1 MSDQTAET
9 LDRSVI
15 ASFREG
21 DPDGAAGIVAMLID
35 QFLSEAAA
43 QTEHLREAGRHDQ
56 AAVLTAAAHKLKGSA
71 LTMGARRL
79 GSLCGA
85 IEAGAAGRPCSAHAG
100 VPIADLLT
108 QVEQELVHVREALL
122 TEREGA
128 SAYGS

>member
-1 MSDQTAET
+1 MSDQKTET

-35 QFLSEAAA
+35 QFLIEAASEADR
-43 QTEHLREAGRHDQ
+43 LREAGRQGQ
-56 AAVLTAAAHKLKGSA
+56 AATLTAAAHNLKGSA

-85 IEAGAAGRPCSAHAG
+85 IEAGAAGRPGSDHAG
-100 VPIADLLT
+100 VPMADLLT
-108 QVEQELVHVREALL
+108 GVDQELVHVREALL
-122 TEREGA
+122 AERQGA
-128 SAYGS
+128 GPV

>member
-21 DPDGAAGIVAMLID
+21 DPDGAAGIVAILID
-35 QFLSEAAA
+35 QFLIEATT
-43 QTEHLREAGRHDQ
+43 QTERLREAGRHQQ
-56 AAVLTAAAHKLKGSA
+56 AATLTAAAHSLKGSA

-85 IEAGAAGRPCSAHAG
+85 IEAGAAGRPCSAYAG

-108 QVEQELVHVREALL
+108 QVEQELADVRQALL

-128 SAYGS
+128 SPYDS